1 MNQHYNPHISSS
13 RRSSRQSLESDRS
26 THSVATSEVSNPSS
40 PCLIGTDNEV
50 APPFEL
56 SMGLPPNPAAWRNRS
71 HSAASS
77 AGEIE
82 PPTSASMGG
91 RVSYRDE
98 TVPRIRYDGANTMFV
113 KTC

>member
-1 MNQHYNPHISSS
+1 
-13 RRSSRQSLESDRS
+13 
-26 THSVATSEVSNPSS
+26 
-40 PCLIGTDNEV
+40 
-50 APPFEL
+50 
-56 SMGLPPNPAAWRNRS
+56 MGLPPNPAAWRNRS